1 MQMQWD
7 LSANY
12 AVLSEHSKL
21 CLPLLHFY
29 HFFLHSVYSYYVQL
43 CHFTGVAVLKDSW
56 ILWVFLCLHGISFIH
71 ASIQTVATSE
81 ILKPLILFEE
91 MWTLLSFKFIPM
103 LSTKGLTMAH
113 MSYAFNWQWQVWG
126 FFLPAIK

>member
-1 MQMQWD
+1 MGPFC
-7 LSANY
+7 
-12 AVLSEHSKL
+12 KL
-21 CLPLLHFY
+21 CSIVWALQTLSSPSAFLPLFPA
-29 HFFLHSVYSYYVQL
+29 FGIQL
-43 CHFTGVAVLKDSW
+43 LCPALSLYRSSSLERFSW
-56 ILWVFLCLHGISFIH
+56 ILWVFLCLDGISFIH

-91 MWTLLSFKFIPM
+91 MWTLLSLKFIPT

-113 MSYAFNWQWQVWG
+113 LSYAFNWQWQVWG

>member
-1 MQMQWD
+1 MGPFC
-7 LSANY
+7 
-12 AVLSEHSKL
+12 KL
-21 CLPLLHFY
+21 CSIVWALQTLSSPSAFLPLFPA
-29 HFFLHSVYSYYVQL
+29 FSIQL
-43 CHFTGVAVLKDSW
+43 LCPALSLYRSSSLERLSW

-91 MWTLLSFKFIPM
+91 MWTLLSFKFIPT

-113 MSYAFNWQWQVWG
+113 LSYAFNWQWQVWG